1 MPLRSRI
8 STRDGR
14 RIALFAE
21 TLESRTLLSAT
32 GRQNVALEVPS
43 AYISQQ
49 SSQLDVT
56 LVRAMASARRSLT
69 VSFSATSG
77 STTGVATERDVT
89 GQPFT
94 PVNETV
100 TFPAGQTTETVVVP
114 INSQAANSGLVPV
127 QLTAATS
134 NRPALGSTT
143 TVYLASSLDAVPPS
157 IIGVQRVAG
166 GIALTFSKPM
176 APATVEDIH
185 NYSVKFSPNQNFSL
199 EDLYGVGLVQTLNTS
214 KTSIPLR
221 RGSYDPTTNTVTLIT
236 NEPLGP
242 NGSYEISSAPSLQEK
257 KARPFKAQPLTDLEG
272 NVLNQGRSGGAFSIT
287 IAKGKPYAAAAPV
300 LYDSN

>member
-8 STRDGR
+8 STRVGR

-56 LVRAMASARRSLT
+56 LVRPLASARRSLT
-69 VSFSATSG
+69 VNFSATSG
-77 STTGVATERDVT
+77 SSTGISTEPDVT

-94 PVNETV
+94 PVSETV

-114 INSQAANSGLVPV
+114 INSQAANSGLVPI
-127 QLTAATS
+127 QLTAAFS
-134 NRPALGSTT
+134 GHPAMGRTT

-166 GIALTFSKPM
+166 GIAVTFSKPM

-185 NYSVKFSPNQNFSL
+185 NYSVTFSPNQNFSL
-199 EDLYGVGLVQTLNTS
+199 EDLYGVGLVQTLDNSRT
-214 KTSIPLR
+214 TIPLR
-221 RGSYDPTTNTVTLIT
+221 RGSYDPATNTVTLIT

-242 NGSYEISSAPSLQEK
+242 NGSYEISNAPSLLAK
-257 KARPFKAQPLTDLEG
+257 KARPYKAQPLTDLEG
-272 NVLNQGRSGGAFSIT
+272 NVLNQGGSGGTFSIT
-287 IAKGKPYAAAAPV
+287 IIKGKPYAAAPPV
-300 LYDSN
+300 LSDGS